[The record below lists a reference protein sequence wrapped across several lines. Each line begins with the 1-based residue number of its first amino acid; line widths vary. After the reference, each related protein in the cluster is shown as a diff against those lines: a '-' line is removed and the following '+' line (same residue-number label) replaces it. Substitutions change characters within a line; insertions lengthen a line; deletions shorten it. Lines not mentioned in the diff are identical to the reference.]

1 MEVSMRAL
9 VWWSLILWTALIY
22 LLALHG
28 LLSLW
33 PQIPGLLPILP

>member
-1 MEVSMRAL
+1 MRAL
-9 VWWSLILWTALIY
+9 VWTSLILWTVLIY
-22 LLALHG
+22 LLALIG